1 MEVIFNN
8 LDIPIVWRKPL
19 MLVIWIA
26 FIWLLSKFI
35 RTRIT
40 KSDIDNDASYKAKKA
55 VTFSSY
61 MLFLII
67 LIFLYS
73 SSLAGFTVALG
84 VAGAG
89 IAFALQEVIASF
101 AGWLALLF
109 GNFYKPGDRV
119 QLGGIKG
126 DVIDI
131 GILRTT
137 LMETGNWVDG
147 DLYNGRIVRIANSFV
162 FKEPVFNYSSDFP
175 FLWDEIKVPVRY
187 GSDHELARAIF
198 SKVVNDKTNT
208 YTEKAESTWAAM
220 TRKYRV
226 EKATTNPVVTLVAN
240 DNWIEFT
247 IRYVVNY
254 KRRRITKDELFT
266 AILDEVNK
274 TAGAVQFASATFE
287 VTTLPPISINLKSDN
302 K

>member
-1 MEVIFNN
+1 MQQILNEAG
-8 LDIPIVWRKPL
+8 IPMLWQKPLLLALWVAIVW
-19 MLVIWIA
+19 VIA
-26 FIWLLSKFI
+26 RLI
-35 RTRIT
+35 RGQITR
-40 KSDIDNDASYKAKKA
+40 SALDNDVAYKAKKA
-55 VTFSSY
+55 ITFSTY
-61 MLFLII
+61 VFFVIGI
-67 LIFLYS
+67 VVIYS
-73 SSLAGFTVALG
+73 SSLGGFTVALG

-137 LMETGNWVDG
+137 LMEMGNWIEG

-175 FLWDEIKVPVRY
+175 FLWDEIKVPIRY
-187 GSDHELARAIF
+187 GSDFELARKICN
-198 SKVVNDKTNT
+198 KVVTDETHGYSEEATQMWK
-208 YTEKAESTWAAM
+208 EM

-226 EKATTNPVVTLVAN
+226 EKATTDPIVTLVAN

-247 IRYVVNY
+247 IRYIVDF
-254 KRRRITKDELFT
+254 KRRRITKDHLFT
-266 AILDEVNK
+266 AILREVQK
-274 TAGAVQFASATFE
+274 TNGEVQLASATFE
-287 VTTLPPISINLKSDN
+287 ITALPTIKFNTTP
-302 K
+302 